1 MIPKSHQD
9 FSSNWS
15 WVIDQQAEL
24 RYIRESLIK
33 FSHIKGIKL
42 YYTYLLFPDIAFLWK
57 TRLQWTKIRK
67 QASEEKRNGLKP
79 SLFQRQFSN
88 QACSTFLPTLA
99 WCIVWYFFNSP
110 WRYKLL
116 NNVMQVKLLF
126 KEKINLSLLSKL
138 RYDGFKRYTMLNLIF
153 MNCETRFFFQDNIL
167 GFLLKFVSPENNS

>member
-1 MIPKSHQD
+1 MIIYWQLEKGGVAFSFRLPRERHCVARKSYIFLLFWIFISVWHTLPMIPKSHQD

-24 RYIRESLIK
+24 RYIRKSLIK
-33 FSHIKGIKL
+33 FSHIKGIKF

-67 QASEEKRNGLKP
+67 QASQEKRNGLKP

-88 QACSTFLPTLA
+88 QACSTFLPALA
-99 WCIVWYFFNSP
+99 WCLVWYFFNSP

-126 KEKINLSLLSKL
+126 KRKN
-138 RYDGFKRYTMLNLIF
+138 
-153 MNCETRFFFQDNIL
+153 
-167 GFLLKFVSPENNS
+167 

>member
-1 MIPKSHQD
+1 MAFSFRLPRERHCVARKSYIFLLFCNFHQRMAYFTYD
-9 FSSNWS
+9 TQVSSRFFFELIMSDWPT
-15 WVIDQQAEL
+15 AEL
-24 RYIRESLIK
+24 RYIRKSLIK

-42 YYTYLLFPDIAFLWK
+42 YYTYLFFPDIAFLWK

-88 QACSTFLPTLA
+88 QVCSTFLPALA

-126 KEKINLSLLSKL
+126 KRKN
-138 RYDGFKRYTMLNLIF
+138 
-153 MNCETRFFFQDNIL
+153 
-167 GFLLKFVSPENNS
+167 

>member
-1 MIPKSHQD
+1 MIICWQLEKRGVAFSLRLLQERRCVARESYIVLLFCNFHQRMAYFTYD
-9 FSSNWS
+9 TLVSLRFFVELIMS
-15 WVIDQQAEL
+15 DLQAEL
-24 RYIRESLIK
+24 RYIRKSLIK

-88 QACSTFLPTLA
+88 QACSTFLPALA
-99 WCIVWYFFNSP
+99 WCIVWYFFKSP

-116 NNVMQVKLLF
+116 NNVMQIKLLF
-126 KEKINLSLLSKL
+126 KRKN
-138 RYDGFKRYTMLNLIF
+138 
-153 MNCETRFFFQDNIL
+153 
-167 GFLLKFVSPENNS
+167 